1 MWRDFI
7 AARAALAGE
16 IRPLLIHPR
25 EWLDTRIR
33 KPRKLQ
39 QYLAV
44 AGELYKA
51 LQQNYRAVWDQS
63 REWAQATLD
72 AILSLNLVKVAAS
85 GAARIALARKRLCC
99 RFTRCICG
107 ATGGSAKS
115 CVICRRPDRFRIAIG
130 G

>member
-25 EWLDTRIR
+25 EWLEHASGSQGTLPAI
-33 KPRKLQ
+33 
-39 QYLAV
+39 LAV

-72 AILSLNLVKVAAS
+72 AILSLDLVQV
-85 GAARIALARKRLCC
+85 RI
-99 RFTRCICG
+99 
-107 ATGGSAKS
+107 
-115 CVICRRPDRFRIAIG
+115 RRGEDRR
-130 G
+130 